1 MKKSKKIITR
11 LIQSFLKKFFISSFY
26 PSYIFY
32 KTKKNFKK
40 KINQKKQVNK
50 YSNNLDKINENEFKI
65 TSQNNEDGIINYI
78 FKKIPSNN
86 FFIEIGFEY
95 YEFNSLNLIKEGWNG
110 RLIDINQ
117 DESLALKKNLNYY
130 YPLSKIE
137 IINTKVTKK
146 NIHDLTAITD
156 GKKIDFF
163 SIDIDSY
170 DYWILKEMNLSNINV
185 LCCEYN
191 HWIGNKKKLTIS
203 YNEKFRFYDNGIWG
217 TSLLALTELLKLK
230 KFSLIAVESSGTNAF
245 FVNNQFADKFEILS
259 PEKSFRSVGR
269 FYNDEQK
276 KKIFDNVKNNFDKL
290 IEL

>member
-11 LIQSFLKKFFISSFY
+11 LIQSFLKKFSTSSFY

-86 FFIEIGFEY
+86 FFIEIGFGY

-146 NIHDLTAITD
+146 NIHDLTAITV
-156 GKKIDFF
+156 GQKIDFF